1 MLGDA
6 SRVSL
11 PGNKETQYMSR
22 RSNDKGRKQAPFKQE
37 AKPLTSMS
45 TNEMSQQVSSNTP
58 PKENLFG

>member
-1 MLGDA
+1 
-6 SRVSL
+6 
-11 PGNKETQYMSR
+11 MSR